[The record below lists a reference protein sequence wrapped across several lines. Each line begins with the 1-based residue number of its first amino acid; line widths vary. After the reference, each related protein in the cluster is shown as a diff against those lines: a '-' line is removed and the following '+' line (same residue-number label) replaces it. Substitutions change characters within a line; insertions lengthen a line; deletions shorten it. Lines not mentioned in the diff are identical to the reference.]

1 MNKSK
6 KGATTPQ
13 SIKAAAKTVENIV
26 NTAEASANRKYEANK
41 LGVRKEFNEFF
52 RVASIKTST
61 NDDYILVTV
70 VEGDRTVH
78 NKLEVTT
85 PYHVD
90 KLRDAWFGV
99 TYLAPGMTMRDVDHS
114 TMVNL
119 QDLCATHLDE
129 ENVEEVDENGNIV
142 HYYMYGVQVF
152 RYFVTE
158 KPTDNWSAVNIVDDE
173 GTVTQENVYLKKR
186 LVRMDGTSVQEA

>member
-13 SIKAAAKTVENIV
+13 SIKEAAKNVANVV
-26 NTAEASANRKYEANK
+26 NNAEASATRSYNANK

-52 RVASIKTST
+52 RVSAIKTSS
-61 NDDYILVTV
+61 NDDYVLVTV
-70 VEGDRTVH
+70 IEGDRMAF

-85 PYHVD
+85 PVHVD
-90 KLRDAWFGV
+90 SLRDVWFGT
-99 TYLAPGMTMRDVDHS
+99 TYLAPGMTMLDVDHS
-114 TMVNL
+114 KMVNL
-119 QDLCATHLDE
+119 QTLCETYLDE
-129 ENVEEVDENGNIV
+129 DMEEDF
-142 HYYMYGVQVF
+142 YMYGVQVL

-173 GTVTQENVYLKKR
+173 GTVMHENVYLKKR
-186 LVRMDGTSVQEA
+186 LVRMDGTSVEEA

>member
-13 SIKAAAKTVENIV
+13 SIKTASKTVENIV
-26 NTAEASANRKYEANK
+26 NAAEASATRSYNANK

-52 RVASIKTST
+52 RVSAIKTSS
-61 NDDYILVTV
+61 NDDYVLVTV
-70 VEGDRTVH
+70 IEGDRMAF

-85 PYHVD
+85 PVHVD
-90 KLRDAWFGV
+90 SLRDVWFGT

-119 QDLCATHLDE
+119 QTLCETHLDE
-129 ENVEEVDENGNIV
+129 DMEEDF
-142 HYYMYGVQVF
+142 YMYGVSVL

-158 KPTDNWSAVNIVDDE
+158 KPTDNWSAVNIVDDNDVVLE
-173 GTVTQENVYLKKR
+173 ENVYLKKR
-186 LVRMDGTSVQEA
+186 LVRMDGTSVEEA